1 MNTNMPT
8 DPKFNDYYQKHLKL
22 LKLSGFQ
29 PKTIEAYSRALRRIG
44 NFLTAKYTTYPLTNF
59 WTTSTIF
66 WQITPG
72 VPSSLIC
79 MVL

>member
-8 DPKFNDYYQKHLKL
+8 DPKFNAYYQKHVKL

-44 NFLTAKYTTYPLTNF
+44 NYFDPKICNY
-59 WTTSTIF
+59 
-66 WQITPG
+66 
-72 VPSSLIC
+72 SSI
-79 MVL
+79 VSN